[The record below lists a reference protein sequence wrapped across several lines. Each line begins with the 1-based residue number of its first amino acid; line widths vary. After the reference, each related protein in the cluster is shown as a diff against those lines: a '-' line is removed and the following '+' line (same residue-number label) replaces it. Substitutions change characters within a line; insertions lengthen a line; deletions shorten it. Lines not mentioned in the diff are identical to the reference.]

1 MDDDPDDRPVSDEL
15 EAWLDGEDP
24 KTLGGLID
32 VFGERSFAIIFA
44 LLMALPAL
52 PLPTGGATHVLEV
65 ITALLA
71 LELVA
76 GRRDIWLPAR
86 WKRLE
91 LATPARRKILT
102 ALLRQIRRLE
112 RVSRPRGRWLFG
124 HRLSGIV
131 FGLVV
136 LALTIAAFVAP
147 PFSGLDT
154 LPSIGVV
161 VLAVGVLLTDY
172 VLALAGTV
180 VGALGVVALV
190 GFGSLVVKAVK
201 GLF

>member
-1 MDDDPDDRPVSDEL
+1 MDAAPEDKPVSDEL
-15 EAWLDGEDP
+15 EEWLDGEDP
-24 KTLGGLID
+24 KTLGSLIE
-32 VFGERSFAIIFA
+32 VFGERSFAIIFV

-76 GRRDIWLPAR
+76 GRREIWLPQR
-86 WKRLE
+86 WKRFD
-91 LATPARRKILT
+91 LATPARRKIIT
-102 ALLRQIRRLE
+102 ALLKRIRQLE
-112 RVSRPRGRWLFG
+112 RISRPRGRWLFG

-136 LALTIAAFVAP
+136 LALTITAFFAP

-172 VLALAGTV
+172 VLAIAGLV
-180 VGALGVVALV
+180 VGVLGIVAV
-190 GFGSLVVKAVK
+190 IGFGSLIAKAVGK
-201 GLF
+201 LF